1 MLPNLFW
8 MAGHVGDDSTSKP
21 GEPIEQISERQL
33 QRQWQGS
40 LVSCLYLLEKKIQK
54 SSQTNK

>member
-8 MAGHVGDDSTSKP
+8 MTGHVGDESTSKP
-21 GEPIEQISERQL
+21 GEPAELISEGQL

-40 LVSCLYLLEKKIQK
+40 FVSCLYLIGKEKIQA
-54 SSQTNK
+54 NK